1 MARWQLT
8 GNYGTFMLGKEIEAD
23 SYEEAYE
30 ETGIMLD
37 LEDAGWDILSAPE
50 GEEWEVEPLG

>member
-1 MARWQLT
+1 MKLT
-8 GNYGTFMLGKEIEAD
+8 P
-23 SYEEAYE
+23 YEEAYE